1 MVAGLIGLMLGSFQ
15 WFYPKAPSKPELS
28 APSLSAQPVLQMSAK
43 PTMSPQLP
51 SPDKTAYH
59 GIVGFLPPTDLKTI
73 QRREKLVK
81 EVYAMLTQPDMT
93 AIVLTGIGGIGKS
106 VLAALVYRYTEE
118 LRRGGS
124 GLFAAETLWL
134 TVAPNT
140 TMDDLAGML
149 FGAMGKPLPDFHR
162 LTPQNQAFELFNAL
176 NTVDKAQLVILNQF
190 ENLLDSQT
198 GQATDPGLGEWID
211 MLNSQ
216 PCRCRIL
223 LTSRP
228 VPRGTH
234 EYPPT
239 HLQEYPSRAWR
250 RTKA

>member
-1 MVAGLIGLMLGSFQ
+1 MAFSNEGFRAMTKRMDTQEQKRQRKGLRWAYWVIIIITLLLLAVGSIIGILTIQKIIQGSTLSIISIIGSMVAGLIGLMLGSFQ

-106 VLAALVYRYTEE
+106 VLAALV
-118 LRRGGS
+118 
-124 GLFAAETLWL
+124 
-134 TVAPNT
+134 
-140 TMDDLAGML
+140 
-149 FGAMGKPLPDFHR
+149 
-162 LTPQNQAFELFNAL
+162 
-176 NTVDKAQLVILNQF
+176 
-190 ENLLDSQT
+190 
-198 GQATDPGLGEWID
+198 
-211 MLNSQ
+211 
-216 PCRCRIL
+216 
-223 LTSRP
+223 
-228 VPRGTH
+228 
-234 EYPPT
+234 
-239 HLQEYPSRAWR
+239 
-250 RTKA
+250 